1 MTSRRLTIPTTGVT
15 AAVLTV
21 LLVGCG
27 GSADPAGSTGP
38 DGSASS
44 AAADPTP
51 QATPQ
56 GTVPSVAETTF
67 PGAPDGVTG
76 EETVVVVGDDARH
89 VQVVTFGSS
98 TCPVVPTDIAWDDA
112 AQVLRITLSD
122 PSTYDGVCTMD
133 LVPTTSVVE
142 IPAEAPDATGL
153 AVELDGRGVEVR

>member
-1 MTSRRLTIPTTGVT
+1 MTSRRRTIPTTAVT
-15 AAVLTV
+15 VAVLAV

-44 AAADPTP
+44 TAADPTP
-51 QATPQ
+51 QATSRDA
-56 GTVPSVAETTF
+56 VPSVAETTF
-67 PGAPDGVTG
+67 PGAPDGVSG

-98 TCPVVPTDIAWDDA
+98 TCPVVPTDIAWDEA

-122 PSTYDGVCTMD
+122 PTAYDGVCTMD
-133 LVPTTSVVE
+133 MVPTTSVVE
-142 IPAEAPDATGL
+142 IPQEAPDAAGL
-153 AVELDGRGVEVR
+153 AVELDGRGVRVE